1 MKDVSNK
8 PDSFRSARAQCC
20 LRAPRDCIERL
31 RRGDTDKGDALKTAR
46 IAGILAAKRTDE
58 LLPLCHPLPI
68 HRAELEFELGEE
80 QVTILAEVQTIGPTG
95 VEMEALT
102 AAQMA
107 ALTLYDM
114 LKPHCRPDQL
124 EITDG
129 RLLEKTGGKSQ
140 FRRYLR
146 APMSA
151 AVIVLSDTV
160 AAGRK
165 PDTAGRSVEEGLAAA
180 GFEPVHYQVLP
191 DEPDQLRE
199 AVQAQLTEGTAL
211 IVTVGGTGVG
221 PRDCTVDTVQPM
233 LTTELPGVM
242 EAARDFGQRR
252 TPYAMMSRGIAGLAG
267 DSVVVTFPGSRR
279 GAEETLAALLPGL
292 VHLLEVCRAGRPHP
306 GGYQ

>member
-8 PDSFRSARAQCC
+8 PDSFRSARAQCR
-20 LRAPRDCIERL
+20 LRAPQDCIERL
-31 RRGDTDKGDALKTAR
+31 RRGDTDKGDALQAAR

-58 LLPLCHPLPI
+58 LLPMCHSLPI
-68 HRAELEFELGEE
+68 HRAEVIFELGEE
-80 QVTILAEVQTIGPTG
+80 QVTIFAEVQTIGPTG

-102 AAQMA
+102 AAQVA

-114 LKPHCRPDQL
+114 LKPHTSPDRL

-146 APMSA
+146 APLSA
-151 AVIVLSDTV
+151 AVIVLSDSV

-165 PDTAGRSVEEGLAAA
+165 PDTAGRSVQVGLSAA

-191 DEPDQLRE
+191 DEPTQLRD
-199 AVQAQLTEGTAL
+199 AVQTQLAQGIAL
-211 IVTVGGTGVG
+211 VITVGGTGVG
-221 PRDCTVDTVQPM
+221 PRDCTVETVQPL
-233 LTTELPGVM
+233 LTTELPGMM

-252 TPYAMMSRGIAGLAG
+252 TPYAMMSRGVAGLAG
-267 DSVVVTFPGSRR
+267 DTLLITFPGSRR

-292 VHLLEVCRAGRPHP
+292 VHLLEVCRAGQPHP
-306 GGYQ
+306 GGYN

>member
-8 PDSFRSARAQCC
+8 PDSFRSARAQCR
-20 LRAPRDCIERL
+20 LRAPQDCIERL
-31 RRGDTDKGDALKTAR
+31 RHGNTDKGDALKTAR

-58 LLPLCHPLPI
+58 LLPMCHSLPI
-68 HRAELEFELGEE
+68 HRAELIFELGEE

-102 AAQMA
+102 AAQVA

-114 LKPHCRPDQL
+114 LKPHASPEHL

-146 APMSA
+146 EPLSA

-160 AAGRK
+160 AAGHK
-165 PDTAGRSVEEGLAAA
+165 ADTAGRSVEDGLIVA
-180 GFEPVHYQVLP
+180 GFAPVHYQVLP

-199 AVQAQLTEGTAL
+199 AVQGQLALGTTL
-211 IVTVGGTGVG
+211 VITVGGTGVG
-221 PRDCTVDTVQPM
+221 PRDCSVETVRPL

-242 EAARDFGQRR
+242 ETARDFGQRR

-267 DSVVVTFPGSRR
+267 ETVLVTFPGSRR

-292 VHLLEVCRAGRPHP
+292 VHLLEVCRSGRPHP
-306 GGYQ
+306 GGYV